1 MKVIS
6 TQNQVA
12 PLQSYGLVC
21 EPNINNI
28 FCLQTKENDW
38 KKIPCTT
45 TKDNIECPLYGHY
58 KTYSEFFSWKISTYV
73 VKIVY
78 TIDGKEHITKDS
90 PISPHFRCKDIGRID
105 PHHEMFPVQD
115 HIHEECKRDT

>member
-6 TQNQVA
+6 TQSQVE
-12 PLQSYGLVC
+12 PLKSYGLVC

-28 FCLQTKENDW
+28 FCLQTKETDW

-45 TKDNIECPLYGHY
+45 TKGNIECPLYGHY
-58 KTYSEFFSWKISTYV
+58 ETYSEFFSWKISTYV

-78 TIDGKEHITKDS
+78 KIDGKEHITKDS

-105 PHHEMFPVQD
+105 SHHEMFPVQD
-115 HIHEECKRDT
+115 HIYKKCKREA